1 MVRWLKRIIFILI
14 GGVLVIAAYLLIPVN
29 IKPAEH
35 ITWGA
40 TFTKSYAEYFGL
52 DWKQTYL
59 ATLDDLGIK
68 SVRIGINWDEIEPEQ
83 GQFDFAN
90 YDWMMDE
97 AEKRGIT
104 VLPAIGYKLPRWPE
118 CRAPKW
124 AEQWLP
130 SDRAFWKRWFDVGV
144 GEHRGEFEAAQLNMI
159 KNVVEHFKTRTSIK
173 AWQVENEGFIGWF
186 GDCPPIK
193 DSFIRREAEFVR
205 TLDSRPVL
213 MTESGELSSG
223 IKSALVADI
232 VGTSLYRQVWS
243 PLFNRFLTYPLPPSF
258 YARKA
263 HLLKPWASQ
272 FVISELQLEAWA
284 PKGILNL
291 SLAEQLK
298 NMGPEKMHATIE
310 YARATGMDE
319 IYTWGAEWW
328 WYLKLKGYPQ
338 LWEVAREEFA
348 R

>member
-1 MVRWLKRIIFILI
+1 MLTFIVVIIGMGLY
-14 GGVLVIAAYLLIPVN
+14 LVVPAK

-35 ITWGA
+35 IVWGA
-40 TFTKSYAEYFGL
+40 TFTKFYAEYLGL
-52 DWKQTYL
+52 DWKQAYL

-68 SVRIGINWDEIEPEQ
+68 AVRIGIAWDEVEPEP
-83 GQFDFAN
+83 GRFEFAD

-104 VLPAIGYKLPRWPE
+104 VLPVIGYKLPRWPE

-124 AEQWLP
+124 AEAWLP
-130 SDRAFWKRWFDVGV
+130 KNRVFWKRWLDVGV
-144 GEHRGEFEAAQLNMI
+144 GEHRGEFEAAQLNMM
-159 KNVVEHFKTRTSIK
+159 KTVVEHFKARSSIK

-193 DSFIRREAEFVR
+193 DAFIRREAEFVR
-205 TLDSRPVL
+205 TLDSRPIL

-223 IKSALVADI
+223 LKSALVADV

-243 PLFNRFLTYPLPPSF
+243 PLLNSFITYPFAPSF
-258 YARKA
+258 YAHKA
-263 HLLKPWASQ
+263 QLLKPWVSR
-272 FVISELQLEAWA
+272 FIISELQLEAWA
-284 PKGILNL
+284 PKGILNMTIE
-291 SLAEQLK
+291 EQIK
-298 NMGPEKMHATIE
+298 NMDAEKIKATME
-310 YARATGMDE
+310 YARRTGMDE

-338 LWEVAREEFA
+338 LWETVRAEFHK
-348 R
+348 